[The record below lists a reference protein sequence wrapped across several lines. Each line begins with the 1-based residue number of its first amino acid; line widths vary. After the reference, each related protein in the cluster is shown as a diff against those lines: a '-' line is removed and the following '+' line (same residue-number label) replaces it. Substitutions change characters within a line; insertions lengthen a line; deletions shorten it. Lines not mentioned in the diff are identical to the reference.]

1 MAAMD
6 KIDSD
11 ILKVINSLEC
21 SKKQCLHCKDG
32 IAAITSTIRNT
43 LLEINDIQE
52 RNQERRHGELVA
64 LFEKY
69 FKNDQIKTFGTSANV
84 SLEDSEGSSNSLNSE
99 HFVKDVKQL
108 QFDAQAEKIAVSKT
122 QKNKQSV
129 NVRKRRVSLTENIT
143 QATPSK
149 NLTGETN
156 NLKGDPISCTSP
168 TERVNVK
175 ANQRDELIAM
185 REKMLAIQ
193 RRKMEDR
200 ERRKRESS
208 AM

>member
-1 MAAMD
+1 MTMD

-21 SKKQCLHCKDG
+21 AKKQCLHCKDG

-52 RNQERRHGELVA
+52 RNQERRHVELMA

-69 FKNDQIKTFGTSANV
+69 FKNDQCKVFGTSANV
-84 SLEDSEGSSNSLNSE
+84 SLENSTDSSNSLNSE
-99 HFVKDVKQL
+99 HFVKDVEQL
-108 QFDAQAEKIAVSKT
+108 QVDKQAEKITVSKT
-122 QKNKQSV
+122 QENKQSV
-129 NVRKRRVSLTENIT
+129 NVRKRRVSLRENVT

-149 NLTGETN
+149 NSTEEIN
-156 NLKGDPISCTSP
+156 SFKVEPISCTSP

>member
-1 MAAMD
+1 MTMD

-21 SKKQCLHCKDG
+21 AKKQCLHCKDG

-52 RNQERRHGELVA
+52 RNQERRHVELMA

-69 FKNDQIKTFGTSANV
+69 FKNDQCKVFGTSAN
-84 SLEDSEGSSNSLNSE
+84 
-99 HFVKDVKQL
+99 DVEQL
-108 QFDAQAEKIAVSKT
+108 QVDKQAEKITVSKT
-122 QKNKQSV
+122 QENKQSV
-129 NVRKRRVSLTENIT
+129 NVRKRRVSLRENVT

-149 NLTGETN
+149 NSTEEIN
-156 NLKGDPISCTSP
+156 SFKVEPISCTSP

>member
-1 MAAMD
+1 MTMD

-11 ILKVINSLEC
+11 ILKVINSFES

-69 FKNDQIKTFGTSANV
+69 FKNDQIKAFVTSANV
-84 SLEDSEGSSNSLNSE
+84 SFENSEDSSNSLDSK

-108 QFDAQAEKIAVSKT
+108 QVEKHAEKIAVSKT
-122 QKNKQSV
+122 QETKQSV
-129 NVRKRRVSLTENIT
+129 KVRKRRVSLTENII
-143 QATPSK
+143 QPIPSK
-149 NLTGETN
+149 NSTGEIN
-156 NLKGDPISCTSP
+156 SLKVEPISCTSP
-168 TERVNVK
+168 TEKVNVK

-200 ERRKRESS
+200 ERRKRDNS